1 MRKKLF
7 FSLTLT
13 NALVA
18 MALWASPAAAGG
30 GGGGRQDCCK
40 NEGPMAYCCMQC
52 CWLVPNCDK
61 SADCRP

>member
-7 FSLTLT
+7 FSLTLA

-40 NEGPMAYCCMQC
+40 SDGPMAYCCMQC
-52 CWLVPNCDK
+52 CWLASDCLK
-61 SADCRP
+61 SADC